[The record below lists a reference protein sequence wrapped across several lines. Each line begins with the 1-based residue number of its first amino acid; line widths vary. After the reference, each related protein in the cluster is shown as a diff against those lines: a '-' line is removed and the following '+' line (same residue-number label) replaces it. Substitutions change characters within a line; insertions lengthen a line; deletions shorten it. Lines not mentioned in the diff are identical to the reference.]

1 MHVGFGDQD
10 FIYVVFDETTISSR
24 SGGPIVI
31 HFTWILHHLHPTH
44 GWIVRMKGMMVQLI
58 ANLFKF
64 LESYQ
69 TNIDL

>member
-31 HFTWILHHLHPTH
+31 HFT
-44 GWIVRMKGMMVQLI
+44 
-58 ANLFKF
+58 
-64 LESYQ
+64 
-69 TNIDL
+69 